1 MHGVKEYIKE
11 HLKTEKLYKRYM
23 YMGIGFLNLL
33 TIIFI
38 VAKLLGFINAS
49 WLIVFLPTIIS
60 AVLTVLLVV
69 VALITQVI
77 VTIK

>member
-1 MHGVKEYIKE
+1 
-11 HLKTEKLYKRYM
+11 M

-69 VALITQVI
+69 VALITQVLI
-77 VTIK
+77 TIK